1 MMDEL
6 RTWLEARG
14 LFISSIDVDDQNLP
28 IDSQVQWRKLSLD
41 GVSKVALS
49 ADRIEDLRIANLE
62 TVLSFLDLF
71 DRALETQAESLF
83 SQVHEGFPYLR
94 ESLANHFDPA
104 PERQPGRSIGELE
117 QLLGKGLSSQ
127 VPGEKSFEKQCKGHI
142 EELRA
147 VVANRLEESRNPL
160 PSLMRL
166 TAALKRSI
174 SEISEVSLL
183 LQTGKDESAMDAI
196 VRFSELAGEVMGHLS
211 RLPYQISLRDLK
223 IGEDRAED
231 SIKALNEVLK
241 ELVSAF
247 DAKDSVLLGD
257 LLEYEVAPRLDLLTS
272 FIEEMQEIIVD
283 E

>member
-272 FIEEMQEIIVD
+272 FIEEMQETIVD